1 MAKQTEIPIGVVAR
15 PGSSTANKTGSIR
28 VQRPEFK
35 KEKCSGCKMC
45 AYVCPEG
52 CVLGEGKLS
61 FDAQLEYC
69 KGCGLCAAV
78 CPVHDIEMIVER

>member
-15 PGSSTANKTGSIR
+15 PGSSIANKTGSIR

-35 KEKCSGCKMC
+35 KEKCSGCRMC

-52 CVLGEGKLS
+52 CVFGEGKLT